1 MWAKINDIGTKKT
14 IQRMNENKSYYFEK
28 INQIHKHPA
37 NLTKRRREKT
47 KINKIRMEKGR

>member
-1 MWAKINDIGTKKT
+1 
-14 IQRMNENKSYYFEK
+14 MNENKSYYFEK